1 MQDIQ
6 YAFRILRHSP
16 GFLLGAVLTLALGFG
31 VNMAVFSV
39 LYTVLL
45 KPLPYPEPDRL
56 AMIFERSPEYRS
68 LGDPVDPRGLPRLET
83 IDRYF

>member
-45 KPLPYPEPDRL
+45 KP
-56 AMIFERSPEYRS
+56 SPIRN
-68 LGDPVDPRGLPRLET
+68 PT
-83 IDRYF
+83 AWQ